1 MKVLKQVLG
10 VDVSQNE
17 LEVTLGKLNDDL
29 SIELYFHKVFK
40 NQESGF
46 QLIEKLI
53 LKNTDTNLPTSI
65 VMEATGVY
73 HQKFAYHMFDKGFVV
88 NIILPNK
95 ISNYMKTLDIKT
107 VTDKTCSEAIARF
120 GLERKLD
127 KWNKP
132 KDVYRVLK
140 QLTRERDQI
149 VDERTVAKNR
159 IHAEGK
165 EAFPNKNTIKRL
177 KDLIAFFDKQEK
189 AIKIEINTLLKDH
202 KEVNDAVKRM
212 CSIPG
217 MGQLTSVIIL
227 AETNG
232 FELIRNKKQLT
243 SYAGL
248 DIKEKL
254 SGTSVKGKPRISKK
268 GNRHIRKSLHLPA
281 LSATKY
287 SPIHRE
293 LYTRLVSKHGIKMKS
308 LVAVQRKMLE
318 LAYTLFKKN
327 TVYDEDYEMKRVP
340 LLTEDTLTS
349 QFLTA
354 LKNKY
359 MKKNQYFYWKLT
371 QNLSSLEIL
380 MILTVKDIYL
390 QTDKSN

>member
-227 AETNG
+227 AETSG

-327 TVYDEDYEMKRVP
+327 TIYDEDYEIKRVP

-349 QFLTA
+349 
-354 LKNKY
+354 
-359 MKKNQYFYWKLT
+359 
-371 QNLSSLEIL
+371 
-380 MILTVKDIYL
+380 
-390 QTDKSN
+390 